1 MAPYLMI
8 AWWMEMFLQELFDI
22 LNILKRRMNAFRQT
36 TYQVGYH
43 RSADKLKNKRSVLRR

>member
-1 MAPYLMI
+1 
-8 AWWMEMFLQELFDI
+8 MEMFLQELFDI